1 MHSTA
6 SDEGLCKSNSSKQ
19 QMENFT
25 QCVFVKNLFIES
37 GERMLHIIL
46 FQTADKLCAR
56 SIIDKIDDTLYR
68 DIK

>member
-1 MHSTA
+1 
-6 SDEGLCKSNSSKQ
+6 
-19 QMENFT
+19 MENFT